1 MSHVKRMTV
10 LQGIGAAMIA
20 VLMVMLA
27 SPASA
32 AEALAAGGGRWVT
45 TWTSS
50 PIAPG
55 PLTIDSIFG
64 NDLSRSFENQTVRHI
79 THVSVGG
86 RKVRVRLSNA
96 FGVLPL
102 RVGAANVALRLT
114 GSTIYASSN
123 RRLTF
128 GGQTSVVVPA
138 GAVVVSDAVDL
149 NVPTASDLAVSVYLP
164 GITEPAT
171 YHEQTMV
178 TSYISGTGNF
188 TGATDI
194 AGATPTRSTF
204 YLTAV
209 EVQSNDP
216 VGVVVALGDSL
227 TQGAGSTIDA
237 NRTWPE
243 MLSARFN
250 MYRPRMSVINQGIG
264 CGRLLYDFCGPG
276 GAARFDRDAL
286 TVTGATHVIV
296 HLGLNDINI
305 PAILPIFGHP
315 EFASEAASAA
325 DITAGLFQLTL
336 RAKAQGLKIYG
347 ATIAPYGSSTV
358 PGAATP
364 ENEAKRTAVNRWI
377 RTSGAFDGVV
387 DIDAAVRDPANPTK
401 LLPAYDFDGIHLT
414 DAGYEAIANAVNLSM
429 FF

>member
-1 MSHVKRMTV
+1 MSHLNRMKI

-20 VLMVMLA
+20 VLLMILR
-27 SPASA
+27 PADA
-32 AEALAAGGGRWVT
+32 AEALAAGGGRWVA
-45 TWTSS
+45 TWSSS

-55 PLTIDSIFG
+55 PLTIDAIFG
-64 NDLSRSFENQTVRHI
+64 NDQSRSFENQTVRHI
-79 THVSVGG
+79 AHVSVGG
-86 RKVRVRLSNA
+86 RRVRVRLSNA

-102 RVGAANVALRLT
+102 RIGAANVALRLT
-114 GSTIYASSN
+114 GSSVYASSN

-128 GGQTSVVVPA
+128 GGLASVVVPA

-149 NVPTASDLAVSVYLP
+149 NVPTASDLAVSIYLP

-178 TSYISGTGNF
+178 TSYITGAGNF
-188 TGATDI
+188 TGATDL

-209 EVQSNDP
+209 EVLANDP

-227 TQGAGSTIDA
+227 TQGAGSTVDA

-250 MYRPRMSVINQGIG
+250 AYRSRMSVINQGIG

-325 DITAGLFQLTL
+325 DITAGLYQLTL

-387 DIDAAVRDPANPTK
+387 DIDAAVRDPANPTR

-414 DAGYEAIANAVNLSM
+414 DAGYEAVANAVNLSM